1 MLWAEKYFGKTLLD
15 QMTENNNESSSIEE
29 NLPMVNYIMLHRIY
43 DMMTLIAMKLA
54 GEEETSKMVQYHEQG
69 YLLGPTP
76 AYTVDE

>member
-1 MLWAEKYFGKTLLD
+1 MPWAEKYSGRTLLD
-15 QMTENNNESSSIEE
+15 KMTETTNESSSIEE